1 MISLNRLI
9 LSRTCKAPCTL
20 RFTVAKVVT
29 EVQDLMNGKVIYH
42 NLMSILM
49 LGVNSVMEQRT
60 GQLHGSVLEEAIC
73 LSFKILFL
81 AFSKDTLYAEAWSPV
96 YQACLLS
103 TLYSI
108 LTSDIQNV
116 DVLISSAW
124 LLIC

>member
-1 MISLNRLI
+1 M
-9 LSRTCKAPCTL
+9 
-20 RFTVAKVVT
+20 
-29 EVQDLMNGKVIYH
+29 QDLMNGKVIYH

-73 LSFKILFL
+73 LSFKILIL